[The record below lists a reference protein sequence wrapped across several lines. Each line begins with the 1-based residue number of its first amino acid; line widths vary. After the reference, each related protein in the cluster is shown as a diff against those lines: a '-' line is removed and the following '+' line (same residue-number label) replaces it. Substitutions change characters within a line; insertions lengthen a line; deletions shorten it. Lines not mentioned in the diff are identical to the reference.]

1 MHDENELVT
10 QCNYRLERKKLRT
23 DTAQRI
29 LWFAIIFIALTTLA
43 FLVGGV
49 LLYFAFT
56 YIDLGTFIT
65 DPSISAFIMDYP
77 AAIPIAVLVL
87 GIIQLIFLFVIWT
100 WRKDPMAHRTGFTI
114 IGIIMLL
121 MGWSLPGFLIILPGL
136 LMESDQ

>member
-1 MHDENELVT
+1 M
-10 QCNYRLERKKLRT
+10 RT

-43 FLVGGV
+43 FLLGGV

-65 DPSISAFIMDYP
+65 DPTILAFIMDYP
-77 AAIPIAVLVL
+77 AAIPIAVIVL
-87 GIIQLIFLFVIWT
+87 GVIQLIFLFVIWT

-121 MGWSLPGFLIILPGL
+121 MGWSLPGFFIILPGL
-136 LMESDQ
+136 LLETDQ

>member
-136 LMESDQ
+136 LMETDQ

>member
-1 MHDENELVT
+1 M
-10 QCNYRLERKKLRT
+10 RT

-29 LWFAIIFIALTTLA
+29 LWFAIIFIALTTLV

-87 GIIQLIFLFVIWT
+87 GVIQLIFLFVIWT

>member
-1 MHDENELVT
+1 MYDENELVT